1 MLQEPK
7 NAVCQLNLVMQKKK
21 DFPYSQ
27 ADAKSILKKGIRAKW
42 PHNRN
47 LIGLFFLFIPITQS
61 RYKLL

>member
-1 MLQEPK
+1 
-7 NAVCQLNLVMQKKK
+7 MQKKK

-27 ADAKSILKKGIRAKW
+27 AILKKGIRAKW

-61 RYKLL
+61 RLNYCGLHFEVMGQCETDGMKRLV

>member
-1 MLQEPK
+1 MSQK

-27 ADAKSILKKGIRAKW
+27 AILKKGIRAKW

-61 RYKLL
+61 RFKLLWSPF